1 MESVKTGKTNK
12 VGKNTEMAHTK
23 TNKET
28 HFKQVSAITNRIR
41 SIGGI
46 FTKIAK
52 KVRELVKKHPKKSSA
67 ALVVLTPVAC
77 KRAKELDD
85 KVQDKSKQAEK
96 ENKINWW
103 KYSGLTI
110 ATSLLLAACS
120 AGDIDKQIELEQE
133 KQKTEQEKKEAE
145 NARDRANKSEI
156 ELEQERQKTNKSGI
170 ELANSQIKAEQERQK
185 TEQEKQ
191 KANKSEIELEQQKQK
206 TINTQ
211 RDLIKEQKDFIKET
225 EQNCQEKHGQ
235 LFIKRA
241 RIKTGITTGIAI
253 EIEAECKTPK
263 PTKTNQTP
271 IQPKHLP
278 NSKHPHSQR
287 GSKAQELIAYLLFEQ
302 KDFIIETEQKCQEKH
317 NQFFIKKAG
326 IKGGAIEVEAE
337 CKTPKPTKTNQTP
350 IQPKHLPNSKQPHS
364 QRGSKAQELIAYLQK
379 ELESLPYSQKAI
391 AKQVDF
397 YKPSSIAYLE
407 LDPRDFKVT
416 EEWQNENLKIRS
428 KAQAKMLEM
437 RKPQANLSPSQ
448 SFLFVQRI
456 FADINKEIEAAANT
470 EKKAEKVGYG
480 YSKRV

>member
-1 MESVKTGKTNK
+1 MESVKTGRTNK

-52 KVRELVKKHPKKSSA
+52 KVRELIKKHPEKSSA
-67 ALVVLTPVAC
+67 ALVVLTHVAC
-77 KRAKELDD
+77 KKAKELDD

-120 AGDIDKQIELEQE
+120 VGDIDKQIELEQE
-133 KQKTEQEKKEAE
+133 KQKTEQEK
-145 NARDRANKSEI
+145 
-156 ELEQERQKTNKSGI
+156 
-170 ELANSQIKAEQERQK
+170 QK

-191 KANKSEIELEQQKQK
+191 KTSNVETNNQIKVEQEQQKTEQEKQKTEQEKQK
-206 TINTQ
+206 TIKT
-211 RDLIKEQKDFIKET
+211 QKDFIKYI
-225 EQNCQEKHGQ
+225 EQNCKENHGQ
-235 LFIKRA
+235 FFIEKGGTKA
-241 RIKTGITTGIAI
+241 GIGGIT
-253 EIEAECKTPK
+253 IEAEAKCK
-263 PTKTNQTP
+263 
-271 IQPKHLP
+271 
-278 NSKHPHSQR
+278 
-287 GSKAQELIAYLLFEQ
+287 
-302 KDFIIETEQKCQEKH
+302 
-317 NQFFIKKAG
+317 
-326 IKGGAIEVEAE
+326 
-337 CKTPKPTKTNQTP
+337 TP

-437 RKPQANLSPSQ
+437 RKPQANLSTSQ
-448 SFLFVQRI
+448 SLLFVQKI
-456 FADINKEIEAAANT
+456 FADVNKEIEAAANT
-470 EKKAEKVGYG
+470 EKKSRKSGLWL
-480 YSKRV
+480 

>member
-12 VGKNTEMAHTK
+12 VGKNAETADTK
-23 TNKET
+23 ANKET
-28 HFKQVSAITNRIR
+28 HFKQVSTITNTLR

-52 KVRELVKKHPKKSSA
+52 KVRELVKKHPEKSSA
-67 ALVVLTPVAC
+67 ALVVLTHVAC
-77 KRAKELDD
+77 KKAKELDD

-96 ENKINWW
+96 ENQINWW

-110 ATSLLLAACS
+110 AASLLLAACNV
-120 AGDIDKQIELEQE
+120 GDIDKQIELEQE
-133 KQKTEQEKKEAE
+133 KQKTEQEE
-145 NARDRANKSEI
+145 
-156 ELEQERQKTNKSGI
+156 
-170 ELANSQIKAEQERQK
+170 QK

-191 KANKSEIELEQQKQK
+191 KTSNIETNNQIKVEQEKQK
-206 TINTQ
+206 TIKEQ
-211 RDLIKEQKDFIKET
+211 KDLIKEQKDLVKKA
-225 EQNCQEKHGQ
+225 EQN
-235 LFIKRA
+235 
-241 RIKTGITTGIAI
+241 
-253 EIEAECKTPK
+253 
-263 PTKTNQTP
+263 
-271 IQPKHLP
+271 
-278 NSKHPHSQR
+278 
-287 GSKAQELIAYLLFEQ
+287 
-302 KDFIIETEQKCQEKH
+302 CQEKH

-337 CKTPKPTKTNQTP
+337 CKTPKPAKTNQTP

-364 QRGSKAQELIAYLQK
+364 QRGSKVQEFIAYLQK

-416 EEWQNENLKIRS
+416 KEWQKENLKIRS

-437 RKPQANLSPSQ
+437 RNPQAHLSTSQ
-448 SFLFVQRI
+448 SLLFVQKI
-456 FADINKEIEAAANT
+456 FADINKEIEATANT
-470 EKKAEKVGYG
+470 EKKAEKAGYG

>member
-1 MESVKTGKTNK
+1 MESGKTNK
-12 VGKNTEMAHTK
+12 VGKNTEMANTK

-52 KVRELVKKHPKKSSA
+52 KVRELIKKHPEKSSA
-67 ALVVLTPVAC
+67 TLVVLTHVAC
-77 KRAKELDD
+77 KKAKELDD

-96 ENKINWW
+96 ENQINWW

-110 ATSLLLAACS
+110 ATSLLLAACNV
-120 AGDIDKQIELEQE
+120 GDIDKQIELEQE
-133 KQKTEQEKKEAE
+133 KKEVE
-145 NARDRANKSEI
+145 NARDRANKSGI
-156 ELEQERQKTNKSGI
+156 ELEQQRQKTEQERQKTNKSGI
-170 ELANSQIKAEQERQK
+170 ELEQQRQKTEQERQK
-185 TEQEKQ
+185 T
-191 KANKSEIELEQQKQK
+191 NKSGIELEQQRQKAEQEKQK

-235 LFIKRA
+235 LFIKRT

-253 EIEAECKTPK
+253 EI
-263 PTKTNQTP
+263 
-271 IQPKHLP
+271 
-278 NSKHPHSQR
+278 
-287 GSKAQELIAYLLFEQ
+287 
-302 KDFIIETEQKCQEKH
+302 
-317 NQFFIKKAG
+317 
-326 IKGGAIEVEAE
+326 EAE

-397 YKPSSIAYLE
+397 YRPSSIAYLE

-416 EEWQNENLKIRS
+416 EEWQKENLKIRS

-437 RKPQANLSPSQ
+437 RNVKPYPQAHLSTSQ
-448 SFLFVQRI
+448 SLLFVQKI
-456 FADINKEIEAAANT
+456 FADVNKEIEVAANT
-470 EKKAEKVGYG
+470 EKKAEKASYG
-480 YSKRV
+480 YSKRM

>member
-1 MESVKTGKTNK
+1 MKSVKTGKTNK
-12 VGKNTEMAHTK
+12 VSKNTEMANTK
-23 TNKET
+23 ANKET
-28 HFKQVSAITNRIR
+28 HFKQVSAITNTIR

-52 KVRELVKKHPKKSSA
+52 KVRELVKKHPKKSKV
-67 ALVVLTPVAC
+67 ALVVLTHVAC
-77 KRAKELDD
+77 KKAKELDD

-96 ENKINWW
+96 ENQINWW

-110 ATSLLLAACS
+110 ATSLLLAACN

-133 KQKTEQEKKEAE
+133 KQKANKSGIELEQERQKTEQEKQK
-145 NARDRANKSEI
+145 ANKSEI

-235 LFIKRA
+235 LFIKKA

-263 PTKTNQTP
+263 P
-271 IQPKHLP
+271 
-278 NSKHPHSQR
+278 
-287 GSKAQELIAYLLFEQ
+287 A
-302 KDFIIETEQKCQEKH
+302 
-317 NQFFIKKAG
+317 
-326 IKGGAIEVEAE
+326 
-337 CKTPKPTKTNQTP
+337 KTNQTP

-364 QRGSKAQELIAYLQK
+364 QRGSKAQEFIAYLQK

-391 AKQVDF
+391 AKQVNF

-407 LDPRDFKVT
+407 LDPRDFNVT
-416 EEWQNENLKIRS
+416 EEWQKENLKIRS

-437 RKPQANLSPSQ
+437 RNPQAHLSTSQ
-448 SFLFVQRI
+448 SLSIIQNIV
-456 FADINKEIEAAANT
+456 ADINKEIKAAANT
-470 EKKAEKVGYG
+470 EKKAEKAGYG

>member
-1 MESVKTGKTNK
+1 MESVKTGRTNK
-12 VGKNTEMAHTK
+12 VGKNAETANTK
-23 TNKET
+23 ANKET
-28 HFKQVSAITNRIR
+28 HFKQVSVITNTLR
-41 SIGGI
+41 SIGGF
-46 FTKIAK
+46 FTKIMK
-52 KVRELVKKHPKKSSA
+52 RVRELVKKHPKKSNA
-67 ALVVLTPVAC
+67 ALVVLTHAAC

-96 ENKINWW
+96 ENQINWW

-110 ATSLLLAACS
+110 ATSLLLAACN

-133 KQKTEQEKKEAE
+133 KQKANKSGIELEQERQKTEQEKQKANKSEIE
-145 NARDRANKSEI
+145 LEQERQKTEQEKQKANKSEI

-235 LFIKRA
+235 LFIKKT

-278 NSKHPHSQR
+278 NSK
-287 GSKAQELIAYLLFEQ
+287 
-302 KDFIIETEQKCQEKH
+302 
-317 NQFFIKKAG
+317 
-326 IKGGAIEVEAE
+326 
-337 CKTPKPTKTNQTP
+337 
-350 IQPKHLPNSKQPHS
+350 QPHS
-364 QRGSKAQELIAYLQK
+364 QRGLKAQELIAYLQK

-391 AKQVDF
+391 AKQVNF

-437 RKPQANLSPSQ
+437 RKPQAHLSTSQ
-448 SFLFVQRI
+448 SLLFVQKI
-456 FADINKEIEAAANT
+456 FADINKEIKVVANT

-480 YSKRV
+480 YSKRM

>member
-1 MESVKTGKTNK
+1 
-12 VGKNTEMAHTK
+12 MANTK

-28 HFKQVSAITNRIR
+28 HFKQVNAITNMIR
-41 SIGGI
+41 SIGGF

-52 KVRELVKKHPKKSSA
+52 KVRELIKKHPEKSSA
-67 ALVVLTPVAC
+67 ALVVLTHVAC

-96 ENKINWW
+96 ENQINWW

-120 AGDIDKQIELEQE
+120 TGDIDKQIELEQE
-133 KQKTEQEKKEAE
+133 KQKANKSGIELEQERQKTEQEKQK
-145 NARDRANKSEI
+145 ANKSEI

-235 LFIKRA
+235 LFIKKT

-263 PTKTNQTP
+263 P
-271 IQPKHLP
+271 
-278 NSKHPHSQR
+278 
-287 GSKAQELIAYLLFEQ
+287 A
-302 KDFIIETEQKCQEKH
+302 
-317 NQFFIKKAG
+317 
-326 IKGGAIEVEAE
+326 
-337 CKTPKPTKTNQTP
+337 KTNQTP

-407 LDPRDFKVT
+407 LDPRDFNVT

-437 RKPQANLSPSQ
+437 RNPQANLSPFQ
-448 SFLFVQRI
+448 SFSIIQNIV
-456 FADINKEIEAAANT
+456 ADINKEIEATANT
-470 EKKAEKVGYG
+470 EKKAEKAGYG

>member
-1 MESVKTGKTNK
+1 MKSVKTGRTNK
-12 VGKNTEMAHTK
+12 VGKNAEMANAK

-28 HFKQVSAITNRIR
+28 HLQVSAITNRIR

-52 KVRELVKKHPKKSSA
+52 KVRELVKKHPKKSNV
-67 ALVVLTPVAC
+67 ALVVLTHVAC

-96 ENKINWW
+96 ENQINWW

-110 ATSLLLAACS
+110 ATSLLLAACNV
-120 AGDIDKQIELEQE
+120 GDIDKQIELEQE
-133 KQKTEQEKKEAE
+133 KKEVE
-145 NARDRANKSEI
+145 NARDRANKSGI
-156 ELEQERQKTNKSGI
+156 ELEQQRQKTEQERQKTNKSGI
-170 ELANSQIKAEQERQK
+170 ELEQQRQK
-185 TEQEKQ
+185 AEQEKQ
-191 KANKSEIELEQQKQK
+191 KTNKSGIELEQQRQKAEQEKQK

-235 LFIKRA
+235 LFIKKT

-271 IQPKHLP
+271 IQ
-278 NSKHPHSQR
+278 S
-287 GSKAQELIAYLLFEQ
+287 
-302 KDFIIETEQKCQEKH
+302 
-317 NQFFIKKAG
+317 
-326 IKGGAIEVEAE
+326 
-337 CKTPKPTKTNQTP
+337 
-350 IQPKHLPNSKQPHS
+350 KHLPNSKQPHS

-437 RKPQANLSPSQ
+437 RNVKPYPQANLSTFQ
-448 SFLFVQRI
+448 SFSIIQNIV
-456 FADINKEIEAAANT
+456 ADISKGIEAAANT

-480 YSKRV
+480 YSKRM

>member
-1 MESVKTGKTNK
+1 MESVKTGRTNK

-23 TNKET
+23 ANRET
-28 HFKQVSAITNRIR
+28 HFKQVSAITNTLR

-52 KVRELVKKHPKKSSA
+52 KVRELFKKHPKKSNV
-67 ALVVLTPVAC
+67 ALVVLTHVAC

-96 ENKINWW
+96 ENQINWW

-120 AGDIDKQIELEQE
+120 TGDIDKQIELEQE
-133 KQKTEQEKKEAE
+133 KQKANKSGIELEQERQKTEQEKQK
-145 NARDRANKSEI
+145 ANKSEI

-235 LFIKRA
+235 LFIKKA

-263 PTKTNQTP
+263 P
-271 IQPKHLP
+271 
-278 NSKHPHSQR
+278 
-287 GSKAQELIAYLLFEQ
+287 A
-302 KDFIIETEQKCQEKH
+302 
-317 NQFFIKKAG
+317 
-326 IKGGAIEVEAE
+326 
-337 CKTPKPTKTNQTP
+337 KTNQTP
-350 IQPKHLPNSKQPHS
+350 IQPKHLPNSKQPRS

-397 YKPSSIAYLE
+397 YRPSSIAYLE
-407 LDPRDFKVT
+407 LDPRDFNVT
-416 EEWQNENLKIRS
+416 EEWQKENLKICS

-437 RKPQANLSPSQ
+437 RNPQAHLSTSQ
-448 SFLFVQRI
+448 SLLLVQKI
-456 FADINKEIEAAANT
+456 FADINKEIKVVANT
-470 EKKAEKVGYG
+470 EKKIEKAGYG

>member
-12 VGKNTEMAHTK
+12 VGKNAETADTK
-23 TNKET
+23 ASKET
-28 HFKQVSAITNRIR
+28 HFKQVSAITNTLR
-41 SIGGI
+41 SIGGF
-46 FTKIAK
+46 FTKIMK
-52 KVRELVKKHPKKSSA
+52 RVRGLVKKHPEKSSA
-67 ALVVLTPVAC
+67 ALVVLTHIAC
-77 KRAKELDD
+77 KKAKELDD

-96 ENKINWW
+96 ENQINWW

-110 ATSLLLAACS
+110 AASLLLAACS
-120 AGDIDKQIELEQE
+120 AGDTDKQIELEQE
-133 KQKTEQEKKEAE
+133 KQKANKSGIELEQERQKTEQERQKT
-145 NARDRANKSEI
+145 NKSEI

-235 LFIKRA
+235 LFIKKA
-241 RIKTGITTGIAI
+241 RIKTGITTGI
-253 EIEAECKTPK
+253 
-263 PTKTNQTP
+263 
-271 IQPKHLP
+271 
-278 NSKHPHSQR
+278 
-287 GSKAQELIAYLLFEQ
+287 
-302 KDFIIETEQKCQEKH
+302 
-317 NQFFIKKAG
+317 
-326 IKGGAIEVEAE
+326 AIEVEAE

-350 IQPKHLPNSKQPHS
+350 IQPKHLPNSKQPRS

-407 LDPRDFKVT
+407 LDPRDFNVT
-416 EEWQNENLKIRS
+416 EEWQKENLKIRS

-437 RKPQANLSPSQ
+437 RDPQAHLSTSQ
-448 SFLFVQRI
+448 SLLFVQKI
-456 FADINKEIEAAANT
+456 FADVNKEIKVVANT
-470 EKKAEKVGYG
+470 EKKAEKAGYG